1 MVVSFDIPN
10 ILQGLPH
17 LEHQA
22 FGSNL
27 GIGEKESSVV
37 TVWRFIDVVSL
48 PSDLQM
54 SRQNAQS
61 VCDAL
66 MLTDS

>member
-1 MVVSFDIPN
+1 MSFDISN
-10 ILQGLPH
+10 ILQGSPH
-17 LEHQA
+17 LERQA
-22 FGSNL
+22 LGSNL
-27 GIGEKESSVV
+27 GIVEKETTVV

-48 PSDLQM
+48 HSDLQM
-54 SRQNAQS
+54 SRQNAQT